1 MNQSGKQKVNEEKV
15 EEQKPSLLSPEA
27 IGMLFFAGLIDGLE
41 FLFNL
46 IPLRGL
52 PEVLSFVLDL
62 VALIV
67 IGFWMLMRTGGIT
80 APGKAVSR
88 LADPLITEIMVTDS
102 RPPVTDLTTL
112 SGKLRIIPV
121 KPFLENLVRVDMAD
135 PNFNP
140 WQNPQFS
147 SIVCR

>member
-1 MNQSGKQKVNEEKV
+1 MARTEEQKVNK
-15 EEQKPSLLSPEA
+15 EQKAGGKKPSLLSPEA

-80 APGKAVSR
+80 VPGKAVSR
-88 LADPLITEIMVTDS
+88 LAKMGKWLKPLCMLVE
-102 RPPVTDLTTL
+102 
-112 SGKLRIIPV
+112 
-121 KPFLENLVRVDMAD
+121 FLPIGGALA
-135 PNFNP
+135 PL
-140 WQNPQFS
+140 W
-147 SIVCR
+147 IVAVWLELKT

>member
-88 LADPLITEIMVTDS
+88 LAKMGKWLKPLCMAIE
-102 RPPVTDLTTL
+102 
-112 SGKLRIIPV
+112 
-121 KPFLENLVRVDMAD
+121 FLPIGGALAPLWIAAVWLELKT
-135 PNFNP
+135 
-140 WQNPQFS
+140 
-147 SIVCR
+147 